1 MSHVMNKHRCECCLP
16 GIHDSSI
23 RVNTESIR
31 ASMLRVL
38 FINYNAEHRISPTTF
53 LHIHSGRFDSTTN
66 EISQRNVVI
75 LYRLIKIKKKYT
87 KRLLYVFWLCSIDEV
102 SMAAAV
108 TTNNHAFLSLHFP
121 VYSLSML
128 LNEIVFA
135 LSRSYST
142 TFFNFF
148 PFDKL
153 THRIWSFP

>member
-66 EISQRNVVI
+66 KISQRNVVI
-75 LYRLIKIKKKYT
+75 LYRLIKIKKIHKT
-87 KRLLYVFWLCSIDEV
+87 TSVCLL
-102 SMAAAV
+102 
-108 TTNNHAFLSLHFP
+108 
-121 VYSLSML
+121 
-128 LNEIVFA
+128 IVFDRWSKHGCSSNNQQPCIFITSF
-135 LSRSYST
+135 SRI
-142 TFFNFF
+142 FAVDVVEWNCLHIVAQL
-148 PFDKL
+148 FDDIFQFL
-153 THRIWSFP
+153 FIW